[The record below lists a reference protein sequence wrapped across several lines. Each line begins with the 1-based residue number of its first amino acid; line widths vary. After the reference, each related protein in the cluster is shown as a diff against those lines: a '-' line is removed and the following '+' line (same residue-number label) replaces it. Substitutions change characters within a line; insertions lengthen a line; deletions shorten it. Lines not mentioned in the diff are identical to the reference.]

1 MRKNRI
7 IATIWLTVIF
17 LIVAAMVGYIIYA
30 AIENPYFVSK
40 DAAFI
45 HNFGNIFF
53 EKMIEVSRENF

>member
-7 IATIWLTVIF
+7 IAAIWLTVIIS
-17 LIVAAMVGYIIYA
+17 IVAAIVGYVIYA

-45 HNFGNIFF
+45 HYFGNTLLI
-53 EKMIEVSRENF
+53 R

>member
-7 IATIWLTVIF
+7 IATIWLTVIS

-45 HNFGNIFF
+45 HNFGNIFL
-53 EKMIEVSRENF
+53 KR

>member
-7 IATIWLTVIF
+7 IAAIWFAVIF
-17 LIVAAMVGYIIYA
+17 LIIASMVGYVIYA

-45 HNFGNIFF
+45 NNFGNTFL
-53 EKMIEVSRENF
+53 KM

>member
-7 IATIWLTVIF
+7 IAAIWLIVISS
-17 LIVAAMVGYIIYA
+17 IVVAMVGYVIYA

-45 HNFGNIFF
+45 NYFGNIFL
-53 EKMIEVSRENF
+53 RR